1 MDTTGG
7 VELAKKDFKI
17 LYCDDSLLVRKQL
30 KEILNQEGYT
40 NLIEAADG
48 EEVVKKY
55 QSENPDLVFCDI
67 VMPRLD
73 GLEALNRIKARDQ
86 SARIVMISTS
96 GTRANLIRALDE
108 GAVDFVQKP
117 LNPERVKKIV
127 AREIKGGRGL
137 V

>member
-1 MDTTGG
+1 M
-7 VELAKKDFKI
+7 AKKDFKI

>member
-1 MDTTGG
+1 
-7 VELAKKDFKI
+7 LAKKDFKI

>member
-1 MDTTGG
+1 M
-7 VELAKKDFKI
+7 EKKDYKI

-30 KEILNQEGYT
+30 KEILNQDGYT

-55 QSENPDLVFCDI
+55 QSEDPDLVFCDI

-73 GLEALNRIKARDQ
+73 GLEALNRIKACDQ
-86 SARIVMISTS
+86 SARIVIISTS
-96 GTRANLIRALDE
+96 GTKANLTRALEE